1 MLLINSINFQKM
13 REYILIFLTIILTLS
28 LSGCQDNSRHDKEI
42 NDVLK
47 QLDRTI
53 ADRKFYIQ
61 EKEGRIAG
69 MKSFLNDD
77 MAAEERYRIC
87 DRIYDEYYQY
97 NLDSAI
103 FYAKKKFS
111 IAEDI
116 PSPGYRI
123 DAMLD
128 LAERHILSSFHVD
141 AIKLLDSIDT
151 TALDRKLLAQYYHN
165 RQSLYDDMAGGA
177 DSPDLKQKYNRL
189 RKLYRQLRLEQLD
202 STDIEY
208 LYVRSEI
215 MREEGRGN
223 EILPRLLEKSESPD
237 TDTHQK
243 AILNYIIANIYKQD
257 GDSLKVVY
265 YYAISAIN
273 DICTPINDYM
283 SLRELA
289 KMLYNAG
296 DIERAYSYITRA
308 VEDIVIA
315 HSKLNIQTTIDILPV
330 ITNAYE
336 SQLKKRQSQLKITLS
351 ILSILLALLFY
362 AMITIVKERG
372 MVRRQNGLLVQAN
385 AKLRDINRMLQEAN
399 DIKEAYLLKYMDL
412 CSTYIE
418 NIEDYRSQLRK
429 TAKTGGFEK
438 IMENLRSAN
447 YTDTM
452 LHDFYAEF
460 DRTFLK
466 LFPDF
471 ASQLNNMLQPDQRLK
486 DTTSEGILTTELR
499 VMALIRLGIN
509 DSTKIAH
516 FLRRSLSTIYN
527 YRVKIRNAAL
537 YDRDNFESRVM
548 QISFSPQSGKAKG
561 TNRPPYSA

>member
-1 MLLINSINFQKM
+1 MKGFRDIFIITALALSVSSCASENGTDNKIN
-13 REYILIFLTIILTLS
+13 E
-28 LSGCQDNSRHDKEI
+28 
-42 NDVLK
+42 VLR
-47 QLDRTI
+47 QLDRI
-53 ADRKFYIQ
+53 VADSDIYIYRK
-61 EKEGRIAG
+61 ESRIAG
-69 MKSFLNDD
+69 IKSVLNDD
-77 MAAEERYRIC
+77 MTIEEKYRTY

-103 FYAKKKFS
+103 VYAKKKY
-111 IAEDI
+111 IVAQDI
-116 PSPGYRI
+116 HSSEYRI

-128 LAERHILSSFHVD
+128 LAERHILSSVHV
-141 AIKLLDSIDT
+141 AAKEILDNIDT
-151 TALDRKLLAQYYHN
+151 TVLDKGFMCQYYHN
-165 RQSLYDDMAGGA
+165 MQSLYEDMTGCA
-177 DSPDLKQKYNRL
+177 DALDLKDKYNRL
-189 RKLYRQLRLEQLD
+189 RKIYRQLRLEQLD
-202 STDIEY
+202 STNIEY

-215 MREEGRGN
+215 MRETGRGKD
-223 EILPRLLEKSESPD
+223 ILPELLKKCENPD

-243 AILNYIIANIYKQD
+243 AILNYIISNIYRQE

-265 YYAISAIN
+265 HYALSAIN
-273 DICTPINDYM
+273 DLSTPVNDYT

-296 DIERAYSYITRA
+296 DIKRAYSYITRA
-308 VEDIVIA
+308 VEDMLKA
-315 HSKLNIQTTIDILPV
+315 HSRLNLQATIDILPV
-330 ITNAYE
+330 ITNAYD
-336 SQLKKRQSQLKITLS
+336 SQLEKKQGQLKSMLYV
-351 ILSILLALLFY
+351 LSILLALFFY
-362 AMITIVKERG
+362 AMITIFKERRL
-372 MVRRQNGLLVQAN
+372 VRKKNDLLTLAN
-385 AKLRDINRMLQEAN
+385 AKLRDTNRMLLETN
-399 DIKEAYLLKYMDL
+399 DIKEAYLTKYMDL

-429 TAKTGGFEK
+429 IAKTGGFEK
-438 IMENLRSAN
+438 ILENLRSAN

-471 ASQLNNMLQPDQRLK
+471 ASQLNNMLQPGQRLK

-548 QISFSPQSGKAKG
+548 QIPFSPQSGKVKG
-561 TNRPPYSA
+561 H